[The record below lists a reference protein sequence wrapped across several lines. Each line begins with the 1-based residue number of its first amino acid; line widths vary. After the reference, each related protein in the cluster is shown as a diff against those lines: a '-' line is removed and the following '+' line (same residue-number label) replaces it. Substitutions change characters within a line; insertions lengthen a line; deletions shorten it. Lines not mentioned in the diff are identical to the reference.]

1 MNVSALR
8 MAEQRS
14 LGSERH
20 SLGRGSAGGVHSP
33 EITSVPRRRK
43 LAGARCKMIAGLS
56 IGGSGEQSCGERWS
70 AARAC
75 LSAAHRET
83 AGALLGQQAS
93 TRLSGGPGNVEL
105 ACAIPGT
112 AAAGSPR

>member
-1 MNVSALR
+1 M
-8 MAEQRS
+8 
-14 LGSERH
+14 
-20 SLGRGSAGGVHSP
+20 
-33 EITSVPRRRK
+33 TTVPRRRK
-43 LAGARCKMIAGLS
+43 LAGARVQKNDRGIIDWRDGEKVAASAGLRL
-56 IGGSGEQSCGERWS
+56 GL
-70 AARAC
+70 

-83 AGALLGQQAS
+83 RARGWGQQAS

>member
-1 MNVSALR
+1 
-8 MAEQRS
+8 
-14 LGSERH
+14 
-20 SLGRGSAGGVHSP
+20 
-33 EITSVPRRRK
+33 
-43 LAGARCKMIAGLS
+43 MIAGLS